1 MKVIKLGGSLSYSGQ
16 LLSCLTRLSSLPNG
30 VVVVPGGG
38 AFADQVRMAQHN
50 WQFDD
55 DIAHGMALL
64 SMQQMAL
71 LFKGLAEGCAIAG
84 SVAEIGEQL
93 ALGKR
98 VIWSPDRKELDAAG
112 VRASWDVSSD
122 SLAAWLAK
130 ALAAE
135 DLVLVKA
142 AAIDSTLSLEQLAQE
157 GIVDPA
163 FCGMVK
169 GAAYRITVLNA
180 DQFED
185 WVDTSDA

>member
-16 LLSCLTRLSSLPNG
+16 LLNCLTGLSCLPGG

-55 DIAHGMALL
+55 DVAHGMALL
-64 SMQQMAL
+64 AMQQMAM
-71 LFKGLAEGCAIAG
+71 LFKGLAEGCVIAG

-93 ALGKR
+93 TLGKR
-98 VIWSPDRKELDAAG
+98 VIWSPERKELDAAG
-112 VRASWDVSSD
+112 VRASWEISSD
-122 SLAAWLAK
+122 SLAAWLAQ

-135 DLVLVKA
+135 ELVLVKA
-142 AAIDSTLSLEQLAQE
+142 AAIDSTLGLEQLAQE
-157 GIVDPA
+157 GIIDPA

-169 GAAYRITVLNA
+169 DSTYRITVLNA
-180 DQFED
+180 DQFEN
-185 WVDTSDA
+185 WVETTDA

>member
-16 LLSCLTRLSSLPNG
+16 LLGCLTRLSGLPDG

-55 DIAHGMALL
+55 DIAHGMAILA
-64 SMQQMAL
+64 MQQMAL
-71 LFKGLAEGCAIAG
+71 LFKGLAADCAVAG

-112 VRASWDVSSD
+112 VRACWEISSD
-122 SLAAWLAK
+122 SLAAWLAGT
-130 ALAAE
+130 LAAE

-157 GIVDPA
+157 SIIDPA
-163 FCGMVK
+163 FCDMVK
-169 GAAYRITVLNA
+169 GATYRITVLNA

-185 WVDTSDA
+185 WVETTDA